1 MVGEN
6 AKYKSIR
13 FSKPLRICSVS
24 YFSISETQSRLLL
37 IQETQMYS
45 YFIRKLVHALIRHE
59 GQDKACKECIFY
71 LTCIATMIVV
81 IILVFTGVL

>member
-1 MVGEN
+1 
-6 AKYKSIR
+6 
-13 FSKPLRICSVS
+13 
-24 YFSISETQSRLLL
+24 
-37 IQETQMYS
+37 MYS